1 MLTRSSMVS
10 RRRLPYGTRCGGFTL
25 VEILV
30 AVLVMAIGLLGIAAL
45 QTTALQFTRGAYY
58 RSQATTLA
66 YDIADRMRANREAA
80 LGGDYDADFADPAP
94 TCGDPKGDTVAE
106 LDVSAWHSAIACLL
120 PAGNGRIEVEDG
132 FATISIRWNETD
144 VDEEAEL
151 FEMITA
157 L

>member
-1 MLTRSSMVS
+1 MLTRSRIDS
-10 RRRLPYGTRCGGFTL
+10 RCRLPARARCGGFTL

-58 RSQATTLA
+58 RSQATSLA

-80 LGGDYDADFADPAP
+80 LGGDYDVAFADPAP
-94 TCGDPKGDTVAE
+94 TCGAPAGETVAE
-106 LDVSAWHSAIACLL
+106 LDISAWRSEIACLL

-132 FATISIRWNETD
+132 VATIGIRWNETD
-144 VDEEAEL
+144 EDEAEL
-151 FEMITA
+151 FQMTTA